1 VMSAA
6 LWLAIVILN
15 FSPSITVFG
24 TRVANSLLI
33 IGVFLLFYKLLAA
46 VMETPHR
53 LLSLTQVEIED
64 RLLPFLR
71 TTIMVLVLAIGL
83 LTVLAAWD
91 VNINGLVASLG
102 IIGAAIAFAAQDTVA
117 NAFGFA
123 SIVGDNPFEVGDFI
137 STSDATGIVEHVGV
151 RSTRLRQLNKAL
163 VTVPNSQLN
172 NKAVLNWSRL
182 DRRQID
188 FVLGVTYSTNASQ
201 MRHLLNDL
209 RDLLRGRESVDP
221 DSIVVNFID
230 FGSSSL
236 NILVRCDVLLAAWAE
251 FTAEREVINLQ
262 IMELIDR
269 LGLSI
274 AFPSTSVYIDAWPAP
289 GSGTRDA
296 AHGPPGPRM
305 PGEFPAADRDLATT
319 EDAVKGESGD
329 DR

>member
-1 VMSAA
+1 
-6 LWLAIVILN
+6 
-15 FSPSITVFG
+15 
-24 TRVANSLLI
+24 
-33 IGVFLLFYKLLAA
+33 
-46 VMETPHR
+46 
-53 LLSLTQVEIED
+53 
-64 RLLPFLR
+64 
-71 TTIMVLVLAIGL
+71 
-83 LTVLAAWD
+83 
-91 VNINGLVASLG
+91 
-102 IIGAAIAFAAQDTVA
+102 
-117 NAFGFA
+117 
-123 SIVGDNPFEVGDFI
+123 
-137 STSDATGIVEHVGV
+137 V